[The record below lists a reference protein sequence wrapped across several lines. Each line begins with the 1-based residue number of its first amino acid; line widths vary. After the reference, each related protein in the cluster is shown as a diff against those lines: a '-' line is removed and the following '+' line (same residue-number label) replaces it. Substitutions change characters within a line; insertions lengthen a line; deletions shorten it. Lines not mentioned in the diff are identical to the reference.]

1 MAIQLKRSQQKNK
14 SPLKGGDEMPIVNIA
29 NHFIES
35 NGNPIDPDKVEQ
47 RKKKRDNNN
56 EKK

>member
-1 MAIQLKRSQQKNK
+1 
-14 SPLKGGDEMPIVNIA
+14 MPIVNIA

-35 NGNPIDPDKVEQ
+35 NGVPIDPDKKERQQ
-47 RKKKRDNNN
+47 RKKDNK